1 MFLNTRWELRI
12 EVKHLNDSFQELL
25 YEQDNQQQKEKIINE
40 IIYFY
45 VEKIWKMGFSKE
57 CHKHIITLMKQLSF
71 AKEKGEAKQ
80 RIIEK
85 KDIERN

>member
-1 MFLNTRWELRI
+1 MYN
-12 EVKHLNDSFQELL
+12 
-25 YEQDNQQQKEKIINE
+25 
-40 IIYFY
+40 IYFN
-45 VEKIWKMGFSKE
+45 VEKNEKWDFQKNAINMT
-57 CHKHIITLMKQLSF
+57 IITLMKQLSF

>member
-1 MFLNTRWELRI
+1 MQIQNSLIAIHEKKIVRLFSFFLGRCTIFTFMSKKYEKW
-12 EVKHLNDSFQELL
+12 DFQK
-25 YEQDNQQQKEKIINE
+25 NAIN
-40 IIYFY
+40 
-45 VEKIWKMGFSKE
+45 MT
-57 CHKHIITLMKQLSF
+57 IITLMKQLSF

>member
-1 MFLNTRWELRI
+1 MYN
-12 EVKHLNDSFQELL
+12 
-25 YEQDNQQQKEKIINE
+25 
-40 IIYFY
+40 IYFY
-45 VEKIWKMGFSKE
+45 VEKIWKIGFSKE